1 MRTNAPFVQG
11 EFAVDYQGVAK
22 DQFLVKGEIAVFS
35 VSLHRDVYKRQL
47 KNSIVYTAKDK
58 DNLTFDKTITP
69 FSYSYL

>member
-1 MRTNAPFVQG
+1 MIYFH
-11 EFAVDYQGVAK
+11 
-22 DQFLVKGEIAVFS
+22 I
-35 VSLHRDVYKRQL
+35 L